1 MENTTLQTSS
11 SSQANSA
18 VSAEGPQTALERM
31 KAAAAAA
38 AAAAKASSSAATIT
52 RNQLPDPSRLRL
64 LTSSAA
70 YADAVERP
78 FLAVTE

>member
-31 KAAAAAA
+31 KAAAAA

>member
-38 AAAAKASSSAATIT
+38 AAAKASSSAATIT
-52 RNQLPDPSRLRL
+52 RNQQPDPSRLRL